1 VSWLTEKWHSVRT
14 AGSWRGLSTS
24 DFWNEYDACIATTE
38 QGRGGRGN
46 SYEVW
51 TYGTLIATRPTL
63 EEAQGMVEETYGPLR
78 WETVKPKDVTVVHNY
93 FGPTTEFTDP
103 VTLHVV
109 RKLPKLGA

>member
-46 SYEVW
+46 SYETW
-51 TYGTLIATRPTL
+51 TFGSLIQVSQSL
-63 EEAQGMVEETYGPLR
+63 EEAKEVVESVYGHLR

-109 RKLPKLGA
+109 RKLPRL